1 MVENLTLSNKEE
13 INFANDLKNNTN
25 DFDFI
30 SFLHNL
36 LTNNFKQCKTYE
48 TNCKLPI
55 TEKKKNLFILHIN
68 IKSIYKNF
76 DALNHEFLQSL
87 DYLPDII
94 CSSKTKIKNLPM
106 VNLS

>member
-1 MVENLTLSNKEE
+1 MVEDLTLSNKEE

-30 SFLHNL
+30 SSLHNL

-55 TEKKKNLFILHIN
+55 TKKKTYLFYISILDQY
-68 IKSIYKNF
+68 IKISM
-76 DALNHEFLQSL
+76 H
-87 DYLPDII
+87 
-94 CSSKTKIKNLPM
+94 
-106 VNLS
+106 

>member
-1 MVENLTLSNKEE
+1 MVEDLTLSIKKK

-30 SFLHNL
+30 SFSHNL

-48 TNCKLPI
+48 TNYKLPL
-55 TEKKKNLFILHIN
+55 TEKKKSLYILHIN

-76 DALNHEFLQSL
+76 DALNYEFLQTL
-87 DYLPDII
+87 DFLPDII
-94 CSSKTKIKNLPM
+94 CLSETKI
-106 VNLS
+106 